1 MITDIMNGSVYL
13 GRGFKIIRQ
22 PDVRLYVVMPLLINI
37 LLFSTLIWIGYD
49 QFSPLVDK
57 AISLVPGYLDFLR
70 WVIWLLISVFTAIVV
85 FFTFTPIANIVA
97 APFNALLAEKIEV
110 RLTGKAIN
118 SNSII
123 NICSVK

>member
-1 MITDIMNGSVYL
+1 MNGSVYL

-70 WVIWLLISVFTAIVV
+70 WVIWLI
-85 FFTFTPIANIVA
+85 
-97 APFNALLAEKIEV
+97 
-110 RLTGKAIN
+110 RLG
-118 SNSII
+118 
-123 NICSVK
+123 